1 VALRELE
8 PGLWRWTAGHPA
20 WEPGAEPGSA
30 GDWPSQVGSV
40 LVDAAD
46 ATVFIDPLV
55 GEEDE
60 ELWAEL
66 DSHVAERDAP
76 VSVLTTI
83 HFHRRSRVAIA
94 ARYDGRL
101 TDSGGP
107 LPVGIEPFEVRG
119 AAETMFWLPR
129 HRALVPGDRLLGSDD
144 GRLRICPQ
152 SWLDYL
158 REEMTRA
165 RLAELLRP
173 LLEWPI
179 EKVLVSHGE
188 PVLAGGRE
196 AVAAAL
202 DEAA

>member
-1 VALRELE
+1 MGLREIE

-30 GDWPSQVGSV
+30 GDWPSQVGCV

-55 GEEDE
+55 GERDD

-66 DSHVAERDAP
+66 DAHVAARGLP

-83 HFHRRSRVAIA
+83 HFHRRSREAIV
-94 ARYDGRL
+94 ARYGATL
-101 TDSGGP
+101 TASRGP
-107 LPVGIEPFEVRG
+107 LPAGIEPFEVRG
-119 AAETMFWLPR
+119 AAETMFWLPG
-129 HRALVPGDRLLGSDD
+129 HRALVPGDRLLGTDD

-158 REEMTRA
+158 REEMTRS
-165 RLAELLRP
+165 RLAGLLRP
-173 LLEWPI
+173 LLELPI

-188 PVLAGGRE
+188 PILAGGRE

-202 DEAA
+202 EEAA

>member
-1 VALRELE
+1 MALHQLE
-8 PGLWRWTAGHPA
+8 PGLRRWTQEHPA

-30 GDWPSQVGSV
+30 GDWPSEVGSL

-55 GEEDE
+55 GEDDD

-66 DSHVAERDAP
+66 DPHVAERGLP

-83 HFHRRSRVAIA
+83 HFHRRSREAIA

-101 TDSGGP
+101 GDSRGP
-107 LPVGIEPFEVRG
+107 LPAGVEPFEVRG

-129 HRALVPGDRLLGSDD
+129 HRTLVPGDRLLGTDD

-173 LLEWPI
+173 LLELPI
-179 EKVLVSHGE
+179 EKVLVSHGK

-196 AVAAAL
+196 AVAAAVN
-202 DEAA
+202 EAA